1 MRRATSRRGVPKR
14 DYRPEQTRC
23 PFCRQTLKRRYA
35 VGRKYVVFLTRR
47 LLVINLG
54 YQCPTPRC
62 AGQGQIST
70 SEAARH
76 LPLRGSSFA
85 LEVIV
90 QIGYWRFR
98 KRWTV
103 AQSHEV
109 LTQERHVPISGREVR
124 YLIGVS
130 LVVLRCT
137 YHWRWEGHSTSF
149 RRHGLLLS
157 IDALKPEKGNTA
169 LYVVRELKFGLVL
182 QLTPLRSAD
191 HQTLERR
198 VLQPVKAWGYR
209 LRGVVRDEEQALLL
223 AVSHVFPGVDQQTG
237 QSHCLR
243 DAAAPIVEADQACNK
258 ALKRAIRAP
267 FYTVCRALSQLS
279 PKAPRHVVL
288 NTYAE
293 LLRSPLT
300 EGSKPPFALGGLRAF
315 DDVTRLEAS
324 LTRSRKK
331 GAIRSWITSWPWF
344 AAAAHF
350 RRRSGISSANGTGWS
365 RWSAGLT
372 RLTIAN
378 HAPRGATLSVRSR
391 TSWPAWKSMPSTIP
405 TKPPWSRISAPPSGN
420 AGPGSLRATL
430 GRNATGPTMSWK
442 PSLVACAP
450 ASARFTAAS
459 RSTSSSFATE
469 SGLSLL
475 IPPQPP
481 GKCCP
486 AFSNLTKPSLTRS
499 TLGLSKPKAG
509 FKYYIVFAITPG
521 VASSTW
527 KNNGLRRFAGNLK
540 NSRVGEFC
548 GC

>member
-1 MRRATSRRGVPKR
+1 VRRAKSHRGVPKR
-14 DYRPEQTRC
+14 YYRPEQTKC
-23 PFCRQTLKRRYA
+23 PFCRQTLRRRYA
-35 VGRKYVVFLTRR
+35 VGRKYVVFLTSR

-62 AGQGQIST
+62 AGQEQIYT
-70 SEAARH
+70 SEAARR
-76 LPLRGSSFA
+76 LTLRGSSFA

-90 QIGYWRFR
+90 QIGYWRFWQ
-98 KRWTV
+98 RWTA
-103 AQSHEV
+103 AQIHEV
-109 LTQERHVPISGREVR
+109 LTQERHLPISEREVL
-124 YLIGVS
+124 YLIGVF
-130 LVVLRCT
+130 LVLLRCT
-137 YHWRWEGHSTSF
+137 YHLRLEEHATSF
-149 RRHGLLLS
+149 RRHGLFLS

-182 QLTPLRSAD
+182 QVTPLLSAD

-198 VLQPVKAWGYR
+198 VLQPVKALGYH
-209 LRGVVRDEEQALLL
+209 LRGVVSDDEQALRL
-223 AVSHVFPGVDQQTG
+223 AVGHVFSGVAHQTC

-243 DAAAPIVEADQACNK
+243 DAAAPIVEADQAFKK

-279 PKAPRHVVL
+279 PTDPRHVVL

-293 LLRSPLT
+293 LIRSTLT
-300 EGSKPPFALGGLRAF
+300 EGSKPPFALGGLRVF
-315 DDVTRLEAS
+315 EDLTRLEAS
-324 LTRSRKK
+324 LTRSQKK
-331 GAIRSWITSWPWF
+331 GAIRSWINSWPWF
-344 AAAAHF
+344 AAAARF
-350 RRRSGISSANGTGWS
+350 RRPIGVSSANGTGWS
-365 RWSAGLT
+365 RWSDGLT

-391 TSWPAWKSMPSTIP
+391 TFWPTWKSMPSTIP
-405 TKPPWSRISAPPSGN
+405 TKPPWSRISAPPSSN

-430 GRNATGPTMSWK
+430 GRNATGPTTIWK

-475 IPPQPP
+475 IPPKPP
-481 GKCCP
+481 SKCCT

-499 TLGLSKPKAG
+499 TLGFSKPNAD
-509 FKYYIVFAITPG
+509 FKSYIVFAITPG
-521 VASSTW
+521 VASNNW

-540 NSRVGEFC
+540 KIPCR
-548 GC
+548 